1 MSIYV
6 NKLPNKLHNGAGDLT
21 SVEGSLSARQRANWD
36 LAVLTEM
43 SAASAMDLAAVHDTD
58 GNLIDFE
65 WHSADPLA
73 TLTLGHAGADLCGF
87 RLTQLPEQPA
97 LAAVLFATYRD
108 VWQSGQTQIVDVKCD
123 NWSGAHLVRRSA
135 TGVAVVVTSA
145 VAVDRLMAAQD
156 RLLAMES
163 GVTQWPV
170 EPQSLADRP
179 SPSPTGT

>member
-6 NKLPNKLHNGAGDLT
+6 NKMPNGAGDLT

-36 LAVLTEM
+36 LAVLTEL
-43 SAASAMDLAAVHDTD
+43 SAASAMDLTAVHDTD

-65 WHSADPLA
+65 WRFAEPLA
-73 TLTLGHAGADLCGF
+73 TLTLGHPGADLCGV

-97 LAAVLFATYRD
+97 LAAVLFSTYRN
-108 VWQSGQTQIVDVKCD
+108 VWQCGQAQIVDVKCD

-135 TGVAVVVTSA
+135 AGVSVVVTSA
-145 VAVDRLMAAQD
+145 AAVDRLIAAQNW
-156 RLLAMES
+156 LLTTEPAI
-163 GVTQWPV
+163 TTWPV

-179 SPSPTGT
+179 SPSPIGP

>member
-6 NKLPNKLHNGAGDLT
+6 NKLPNGAGDLT

-36 LAVLTEM
+36 LAVLTEL
-43 SAASAMDLAAVHDTD
+43 SAASAMDLTAVHDTD

-65 WHSADPLA
+65 WRFADPLA
-73 TLTLGHAGADLCGF
+73 TLTLGHPGADLCGV

-97 LAAVLFATYRD
+97 LATVLFSTYRE
-108 VWQSGQTQIVDVKCD
+108 VWLSGQAQIVDVKCD